1 MARLPQ
7 RIACLST
14 ESVEVLY
21 ALGEEAR
28 IAGISGFT
36 TRPARARKEKPK
48 ISGFS
53 TARID
58 KILAVRPDLVLA
70 FSDLQGDICRELVK
84 AGIAVHHFNQRSVAG
99 ILAMI
104 ETIGRLVG
112 AEDRALALVGELE
125 AQIDSVRHA
134 AARLPRRPR
143 VYFEEWDEP
152 MISGI
157 QWVSEL
163 VGIAGGDDVFPE
175 LAQRGTARERII
187 AEKSALAIRRPDIV
201 LASWCGKKFQPE
213 RFRERF
219 AGFDF
224 PALAT
229 GEVHEIKSAHILS
242 PGPAAIQEGLPQLAR
257 IIGRWAAISAVMST
271 ATSGT

>member
-1 MARLPQ
+1 MASPSKYLPQ

-21 ALGEEAR
+21 ALGEEVR
-28 IAGISGFT
+28 IVGISGFT

-58 KILAVRPDLVLA
+58 KILAVKPDLVLA
-70 FSDLQGDICRELVK
+70 FSDLQGDICRDLVK
-84 AGIAVHHFNQRSVAG
+84 AGIAVHHFNQRSVAE

-104 ETIGRLVG
+104 VTVGNLVG
-112 AEDRALALVGELE
+112 AQDRAAQLVTKLE
-125 AQIDSVRHA
+125 AQIADVRA
-134 AARLPRRPR
+134 ATATLPRRPR

-157 QWVSEL
+157 QWASEL
-163 VGIAGGDDVFPE
+163 ISIAGGDDVFAE
-175 LAQRGTARERII
+175 LAQKRSAKERII
-187 AEKSALAIRRPDIV
+187 AEKSALVTRRPDIV
-201 LASWCGKKFQPE
+201 LASWCGKKFHQA
-213 RFRERF
+213 RFFERF
-219 AGFDF
+219 AGLDI
-224 PALAT
+224 PALIT

-242 PGPAAIQEGLPQLAR
+242 PGPVAIEEGLSQIAQIIQAWAR
-257 IIGRWAAISAVMST
+257 KP
-271 ATSGT
+271 

>member
-36 TRPARARKEKPK
+36 VHPARARKEKPK

-84 AGIAVHHFNQRSVAG
+84 AGIAVHHFNQRSVED

-104 ETIGRLVG
+104 ATTGRLVG
-112 AEDRALALVGELE
+112 AEGRALALISELE
-125 AQIDSVRHA
+125 AQIESVRHA
-134 AARLPRRPR
+134 AAQLPRRPR

-175 LAQRGTARERII
+175 LAQHGAARERIVV
-187 AEKSALAIRRPDIV
+187 EKSALVIRRPDIV
-201 LASWCGKKFQPE
+201 LASWCGKKFQPTRFYE
-213 RFRERF
+213 RFSGL
-219 AGFDF
+219 AF
-224 PALAT
+224 PALT
-229 GEVHEIKSAHILS
+229 NGEVHEIKSAHILS
-242 PGPAAIQEGLPQLAR
+242 PGPAAIRKGLPQIAQ
-257 IIGRWAAISAVMST
+257 IIQAWAQKF
-271 ATSGT
+271 

>member
-1 MARLPQ
+1 MSQYLPQ

-28 IAGISGFT
+28 VVGISGFT

-58 KILAVRPDLVLA
+58 KILAVKPDLVLA
-70 FSDLQGDICRELVK
+70 FSDLQGDICRDLVK
-84 AGIAVHHFNQRSVAG
+84 AGIAVHHFNQRSVAE

-104 ETIGRLVG
+104 ATVGRLVG
-112 AEDRALALVGELE
+112 AVDRAAQLVVKLE
-125 AQIDSVRHA
+125 AQIAAVRATA
-134 AARLPRRPR
+134 ATLPRRPR

-163 VGIAGGDDVFPE
+163 ITIAGGDDIFAD
-175 LAQRGTARERII
+175 LAQKRSARERII
-187 AEKSALAIRRPDIV
+187 AEKSALARRQPDIV
-201 LASWCGKKFQPE
+201 FASWCGKKFQPA
-213 RFRERF
+213 RFAARF
-219 AGFDF
+219 AGEEF

-229 GEVHEIKSAHILS
+229 GEIHEIKSAHILS
-242 PGPAAIQEGLPQLAR
+242 PGPAAIEAGLPQLAR
-257 IIGRWAAISAVMST
+257 LIQRWATSA
-271 ATSGT
+271 A

>member
-1 MARLPQ
+1 MMARLPQ

-53 TARID
+53 SARID
-58 KILAVRPDLVLA
+58 KILAVKPDLVLA
-70 FSDLQGDICRELVK
+70 FSDMQGEICRELVK
-84 AGIAVHHFNQRSVAG
+84 AGIEVHHFNQRSVAG
-99 ILAMI
+99 IFAMM
-104 ETIGRLVG
+104 ETTGRLVG
-112 AEDRALALVGELE
+112 AEGRALALISELE
-125 AQIDSVRHA
+125 ARIENVRHA

-152 MISGI
+152 MICGI

-163 VGIAGGDDVFPE
+163 IAIAGGEDVFAD
-175 LAQRGTARERII
+175 LAQHGAARERII
-187 AEKSALAIRRPDIV
+187 AEKFPEGRNALAQVAVRRPDIV
-201 LASWCGKKFQPE
+201 IASWCGKKFQPE

-219 AGFDF
+219 AGLDF

-242 PGPAAIQEGLPQLAR
+242 PGPVAIQEGLPQLAR
-257 IIGRWAAISAVMST
+257 IISHWA
-271 ATSGT
+271 GG

>member
-28 IAGISGFT
+28 IVGISGFT

-112 AEDRALALVGELE
+112 AEGRALALVGELE

-134 AARLPRRPR
+134 AARHARRPR

-175 LAQRGTARERII
+175 LAQCGTARERIV
-187 AEKSALAIRRPDIV
+187 AEKSALAGRRPDIV
-201 LASWCGKKFQPE
+201 LASWCGKKFRPE

-257 IIGRWAAISAVMST
+257 IISRWAATSA

>member
-1 MARLPQ
+1 MNMASKSKYLPQ

-28 IAGISGFT
+28 VVGISGFT

-58 KILAVRPDLVLA
+58 KILAVKPDLVLA
-70 FSDLQGDICRELVK
+70 FSDLQGDICRDLVK
-84 AGIAVHHFNQRSVAG
+84 AGIAVHHFNQRSVTE

-104 ETIGRLVG
+104 TTVGNLVG
-112 AEDRALALVGELE
+112 AQDRAAQLVAKLE
-125 AQIDSVRHA
+125 AQIAIVREA
-134 AARLPRRPR
+134 AATLPRRPR

-157 QWVSEL
+157 QWASEL
-163 VGIAGGDDVFPE
+163 ITIAGGDDVFAE
-175 LAQRGTARERII
+175 LAQKRSAKERII
-187 AEKSALAIRRPDIV
+187 AEKSALVIRRPDIV
-201 LASWCGKKFQPE
+201 FASWCGKKFQSA
-213 RFRERF
+213 RFYERF
-219 AGFDF
+219 AEHDF
-224 PALAT
+224 PALAANQ
-229 GEVHEIKSAHILS
+229 VHEIKSAYILS
-242 PGPAAIQEGLPQLAR
+242 PGPAAIELGLPQIAK
-257 IIGRWAAISAVMST
+257 IIHAWAQQ
-271 ATSGT
+271 G

>member
-1 MARLPQ
+1 MNMASKSAYLPQ

-28 IAGISGFT
+28 VVGISGFT

-58 KILAVRPDLVLA
+58 KILAVKPDLVLA
-70 FSDLQGDICRELVK
+70 FSDLQADICRDLVK
-84 AGIAVHHFNQRSVAG
+84 AGIAVHHFNQRSVAD

-104 ETIGRLVG
+104 TTVGHLVG
-112 AEDRALALVGELE
+112 AQERAAQLVAKLE
-125 AQIDSVRHA
+125 AQMAGVREA
-134 AARLPRRPR
+134 ATTLPRRPR

-163 VGIAGGDDVFPE
+163 MTLAGGDDIFAE
-175 LAQRGTARERII
+175 LAQKRSAKERII
-187 AEKSALAIRRPDIV
+187 AEKSALVIRRPDIV
-201 LASWCGKKFQPE
+201 FASWCGKKFQSTRFFE
-213 RFRERF
+213 RFD
-219 AGFDF
+219 GLDF
-224 PALAT
+224 SALANN
-229 GEVHEIKSAHILS
+229 EVHEIKSAYILS
-242 PGPAAIQEGLPQLAR
+242 PGLAAIEEGLPQMAK
-257 IIGRWAAISAVMST
+257 IIQAWAQKAQKS
-271 ATSGT
+271 

>member
-36 TRPARARKEKPK
+36 VRPARARKEKPK

-58 KILAVRPDLVLA
+58 KILAVKPDLVLA
-70 FSDLQGDICRELVK
+70 FSDMQGDMCRELVK
-84 AGIAVHHFNQRSVAG
+84 AGIEVHHFNQRSVAG

-104 ETIGRLVG
+104 ETTGRLVG
-112 AEDRALALVGELE
+112 AEGRALALISELE
-125 AQIDSVRHA
+125 AQVESVRRA
-134 AARLPRRPR
+134 AALLPCRPR

-157 QWVSEL
+157 QWASEL
-163 VGIAGGDDVFPE
+163 IGIAGGDDVFAD
-175 LAQRGTARERII
+175 LAQHGAARDRVVT
-187 AEKSALAIRRPDIV
+187 EKSALATRRPDIV
-201 LASWCGKKFQPE
+201 IASWCGKKFQPE
-213 RFRERF
+213 RFAARF
-219 AGFDF
+219 EGFDI
-224 PALAT
+224 PALRT

-242 PGPAAIQEGLPQLAR
+242 PGPAAIREGLPQLAQ
-257 IIGRWAAISAVMST
+257 IIGRWAESPGS
-271 ATSGT
+271 